1 MFEIS
6 PREIHPCRRNARMIS
21 TSAEFTK
28 MGAFSRDIF
37 FVLVAFLADNVYTI
51 EFETNIENECVAG
64 FFHYSHLDL

>member
-6 PREIHPCRRNARMIS
+6 VREIRPCLRNARMIS

-37 FVLVAFLADNVYTI
+37 FALRVVAFLADNVYTI

-64 FFHYSHLDL
+64 FFSL